1 DKLGGLSTVT
11 TAGVITHQINCPK
24 TIAAPGNFSFGD
36 VEYNPA
42 ISPYIFVSVSEFVS
56 PATTNTLYVVDP
68 RPATWTIVKQAGGAN
83 FTNHS
88 ATTTGTFREIAFDSE
103 GNLFIGTNSSPQS
116 AAGNGVI
123 LRFIPSA
130 AVYPGGI
137 TNDSSLVW
145 MTVPVGT
152 GLPTYN

>member
-1 DKLGGLSTVT
+1 TVT
-11 TAGVITHQINCPK
+11 TSGVITHRINCPK
-24 TIAAPGNFSFGD
+24 TVATPNNYSFAD

-42 ISPYIFVSVSEFVS
+42 ISPYLFIEVSEFVS
-56 PATTNTLYVVDP
+56 PVSTNTVYIVDP

-88 ATTTGTFREIAFDSE
+88 AQTTGSFRELAFDSS
-103 GNLFIGTNSSPQS
+103 GNLFVGTNSSPQN

-123 LRFIPSA
+123 VRYIPGA
-130 AVYPGGI
+130 ATYPAGI
-137 TNDSSLVW
+137 TDDSSLVW

-152 GLPTYN
+152 GLPTYNFSR